1 MFFKRNKKKEKE
13 NPLQD
18 KVAGKIATVFIKI
31 QSGFSDRMNKYFGT
45 MKTQH
50 IKLWLLA
57 FCIVSGGLS
66 IYFFADAIVSKPK
79 PKFRIDQ
86 VRVPQHFDKSGDEV
100 MENAL
105 PDDIYQQIQDYK
117 KHMDSIG
124 EPIRP
129 GLADSMRVLE
139 EIYLQQQ
146 K

>member
-1 MFFKRNKKKEKE
+1 MFFKRKKKVVKE

-18 KVAGKIATVFIKI
+18 KVAGKIAGVFIKI
-31 QSGFSDRMNKYFGT
+31 QVGFAKMMNKYFGT

-57 FCIVSGGLS
+57 FCIISGGLS
-66 IYFFADAIVSKPK
+66 IYFFAEAIVSKPK

-86 VRVPQHFDKSGDEV
+86 VRVPKHFDKSGDEV
-100 MENAL
+100 MENVL
-105 PDDIYQQIQDYK
+105 PEDIFRQIQDYK
-117 KHMDSIG
+117 RHMDSIG

-139 EIYLQQQ
+139 EIYFQQQ